1 MRGYHVEKF
10 PRSNNLGSFP
20 ITGKVPHVPSDE
32 VVCLSSI
39 RAFQKHVV
47 ARIRCNLKLP
57 HRDNQSCSILYE
69 LKELLSKAFA
79 GPKLRSRQH
88 RPVLFENWGR
98 NKESGWLGEG
108 KEEDGAL

>member
-1 MRGYHVEKF
+1 MRGYHAERF
-10 PRSNNLGSFP
+10 PRSNDLGSFP
-20 ITGKVPHVPSDE
+20 ITRKVPHVPGDE
-32 VVCLSSI
+32 VVCSSGI

-47 ARIRCNLKLP
+47 TRIRCNLKLP
-57 HRDNQSCSILYE
+57 RRDNQSCPILYE

-79 GPKLRSRQH
+79 DLKLRSRQH
-88 RPVLFENWGR
+88 RLVLFENWGR